1 MNQSKLELSAC
12 CWRKARGNA
21 CERVTIGLDFTS
33 DWMKNWREFFKP
45 IVCCSWC
52 NTKYFSFPIFPFCR
66 IATSSVTRQSKH
78 TWTLSALML
87 ILQNVKWSYSY
98 VTPNLKVRLAS
109 QSVSCAVRHPF
120 ISLAS
125 IYVKGLWLER
135 RETMNLERRTL
146 SLFFIIFFTSLRR
159 NDKKSTSLVVVTI
172 DYSWIGLSVW
182 GFPVSHVW

>member
-125 IYVKGLWLER
+125 HNTTLSFYSILWLRLEIFR
-135 RETMNLERRTL
+135 QRPKRWTNLAKQSRQPKVKKQDEITEIVEFE
-146 SLFFIIFFTSLRR
+146 SWPLR
-159 NDKKSTSLVVVTI
+159 D
-172 DYSWIGLSVW
+172 
-182 GFPVSHVW
+182 